1 MLRHVTTCYVLHS
14 ESKRGRESPKL
25 KSLRVSGYLA
35 AFICT
40 LVLISGVLHNPGDG
54 PVPVLAATGLLS
66 GCVVAGILLLLRK
79 REVDRLVLVGISLVV
94 IAGVQLLGGPG
105 GPAYPVYF
113 LLLTW
118 MAIPSIDGPVMEAGC
133 AIGLVSAVGVILDRS
148 GLLHSSFSF
157 ENLFGSLLPAL
168 GASLAPAMFGVAV
181 EWLAD
186 RNPAGTS
193 SSSNKETAT
202 PVPTLPETFG
212 FPVET
217 ARSLLPLLHRRS
229 GAEASILFVVHDENS
244 FLLVDYLGGGGKI
257 ADRSL
262 VPSSHWLFRMVSET
276 WDTAVEETV
285 KEDLNPGDR
294 LPYYLDSPET
304 AHVLAFPLRDGEVLR
319 AVYVLESIEKPFP
332 REVIEDLRD
341 AAGILTTATRD
352 STADPLS
359 ASPEGSWFSSL
370 LIQTSDAAEL
380 KQIIHV
386 AARHLSQIVEGA
398 TVTIAVLDEKEESIQ
413 VFESLGRF
421 SGRRSGRRF
430 PIDSGVAGWVIRY
443 REPVKRNRMRMGD
456 RAVRTFSE
464 TDDPEREVGSCCAVP
479 LTANSRTLGVLIL
492 EREEDDGFGRD
503 HEYLLE
509 GISGLLSLAV
519 ERLLLDLTRRDKE
532 SRDSLTG
539 LPMIAEFN
547 EGLLETVRDVRRYGR
562 SVAVLEVDIDRF
574 GDFNLEQGYRMGDL
588 VLKASSRRLESIL
601 GSSGSIARVGGDSFG
616 VCLPDADRIAA
627 EAVAEKIAASFS
639 NDPLDVDGSPVSVT
653 VSIGG
658 CCSHTDR
665 KIVRLPLEASRSLER
680 AKQDG
685 TGKCLIVELG
695 AFTLE

>member
-1 MLRHVTTCYVLHS
+1 
-14 ESKRGRESPKL
+14 L

-40 LVLISGVLHNPGDG
+40 LVLVSGVLHSPGDG
-54 PVPVLAATGLLS
+54 PIPVLAAIGLLS
-66 GCVVAGILLLLRK
+66 GSAVAGVLLLRRK
-79 REVDRLVLVGISLVV
+79 REVDRLVLVWLSLVV
-94 IAGVQLLGGPG
+94 IAGVQLLGGNS

-118 MAIPSIDGPVMEAGC
+118 MAIPSINGPVMEAGC
-133 AIGLVSAVGVILDRS
+133 AIGLVSIIQIILDRS
-148 GLLHSSFSF
+148 GLLHSSFSA
-157 ENLFGSLLPAL
+157 ENLFGSLIPAL
-168 GASLAPAMFGVAV
+168 GALLAPAMFGIAV

-186 RNPAGTS
+186 RNPFGDAS
-193 SSSNKETAT
+193 SSKKETAA

-212 FPVET
+212 FPAET

-229 GAEASILFVVHDENS
+229 GAEASLLFVVHDENS
-244 FLLVDYLGGGGKI
+244 FVLVDYLGGGGMI

-262 VPSSHWLFRMVSET
+262 VPSSHWLFRRVSES

-285 KEDLNPGDR
+285 GKDRNPGDP
-294 LPYYLDSPET
+294 LPYYLDPPET
-304 AHVLAFPLRDGEVLR
+304 AHVLAFPLRDGETLR
-319 AVYVLESIEKPFP
+319 AVYVLDSTKSPFP
-332 REVIEDLRD
+332 PDVIEDLRD
-341 AAGILTTATRD
+341 AAGILTTAARD
-352 STADPLS
+352 SAGDPLS

-370 LIQTSDAAEL
+370 LIQTYDAAEL

-386 AARHLSQIVEGA
+386 VAKHLSQLVEGA
-398 TVTIAVLDEKEESIQ
+398 TVTIAVLDEKEENIQ

-430 PIDSGVAGWVIRY
+430 PVDSGVAGWVINY
-443 REPVKRNRMRMGD
+443 RELAKRNRMRMGD
-456 RAVRTFSE
+456 KAVRTFSE

-479 LTANSRTLGVLIL
+479 LMANSRVLGVLIL

-503 HEYLLE
+503 HMYLLE
-509 GISGLLSLAV
+509 GVSGLLSLAV
-519 ERLLLDLTRRDKE
+519 ERLLLDFTRRDKE

-547 EGLLETVRDVRRYGR
+547 EKLLETVRDVRRYGR

-588 VLKASSRRLESIL
+588 VLKACSRRLESTL
-601 GSSGSIARVGGDSFG
+601 GSGASIARVGGDSFG

-639 NDPLDVDGSPVSVT
+639 NRPLDVDGSPVSVT

-685 TGKCLIVELG
+685 TGKCRIIELG